1 LSENKLKALLGRA
14 PLGPIIILA
23 ALFSAALSLLIY
35 GIYAAITL
43 RIIDLLI
50 CGAGIYFLVRYAMRH
65 LSGTLAFIRRS
76 RKTGEKSIKRLEE
89 KGLLEPAAEEYC
101 SADTY
106 RFRPE
111 SSGFSPE
118 SFTLRQNALSANFIF
133 AMKDNAVFEYSDIET
148 ISFNRKGNNSLL
160 KKAGLS
166 DSCTVLTLTCT
177 GGRSYNFY
185 TCKGAFAEAPAED
198 IICREI
204 IETVTQM
211 NTDCRVEAEIKG

>member
-1 LSENKLKALLGRA
+1 MLGRA
-14 PLGPIIILA
+14 PLAPILFTSTAAAAIIL
-23 ALFSAALSLLIY
+23 LLAY

-50 CGAGIYFLVRYAMRH
+50 CAAGIYFLIRYALRH
-65 LSGTLAFIRRS
+65 FRSTLDFIRKC
-76 RKTGEKSIKRLEE
+76 RKIGLKSIERLESR
-89 KGLLEPAAEEYC
+89 GLLEQAEEEYYD
-101 SADTY
+101 ANTF

-118 SFTLRQNALSANFIF
+118 EFTLRQNALSQNFIF
-133 AMKDNAVFEYSDIET
+133 AMKDNAVFEYSDIKT
-148 ISFNRKGNNSLL
+148 IYFSRKGNNSLL
-160 KKAGLS
+160 KKAGFS

-185 TCKGAFAEAPAED
+185 TCKGAFAQSPTDD

-204 IETVTQM
+204 IETIKQK
-211 NTDCRVEAEIKG
+211 NAECEIKLEVK